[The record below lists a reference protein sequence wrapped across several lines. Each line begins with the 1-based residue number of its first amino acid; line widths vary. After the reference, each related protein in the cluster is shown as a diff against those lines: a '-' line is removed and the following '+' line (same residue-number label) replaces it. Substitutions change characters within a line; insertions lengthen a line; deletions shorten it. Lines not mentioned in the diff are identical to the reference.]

1 MIFQNI
7 KRHSGFPVPF
17 FVCAGNKK
25 LCRDLVI
32 ITASQQQSRRRVS
45 GGDMKRIVYGIL
57 VLAVLLVGVTF
68 TTKNAQVVEL
78 NYYFGVHWETPLS
91 FMLLTTLTVGLALGL
106 LASLAM
112 QARMQRQLLQVRR
125 ENRQLEQ
132 EVNNLRALPIR
143 DVP

>member
-1 MIFQNI
+1 
-7 KRHSGFPVPF
+7 
-17 FVCAGNKK
+17 
-25 LCRDLVI
+25 
-32 ITASQQQSRRRVS
+32 
-45 GGDMKRIVYGIL
+45 MKRFLYGIL
-57 VLAVLLVGVTF
+57 VLVVSLVGVTF

-78 NYYFGVHWETPLS
+78 NYYFDIHWVTPLS
-91 FMLLTTLTVGLALGL
+91 FMLLTALTVGIALGL

-112 QARMQRQLLQVRR
+112 QAHMQRQLLQVRR

>member
-1 MIFQNI
+1 
-7 KRHSGFPVPF
+7 
-17 FVCAGNKK
+17 
-25 LCRDLVI
+25 
-32 ITASQQQSRRRVS
+32 
-45 GGDMKRIVYGIL
+45 MKRIVYGIL
-57 VLAVLLVGVTF
+57 VLVVLLVGVTF
-68 TTKNAQVVEL
+68 TTKNAQLVEL
-78 NYYFGVHWETPLS
+78 NYYFGVHWVTPLS

>member
-1 MIFQNI
+1 
-7 KRHSGFPVPF
+7 
-17 FVCAGNKK
+17 
-25 LCRDLVI
+25 
-32 ITASQQQSRRRVS
+32 
-45 GGDMKRIVYGIL
+45 MKRIVYGIL
-57 VLAVLLVGVTF
+57 VFVIMLVGVTF
-68 TTKNAQVVEL
+68 TSKNAQVVEL
-78 NYYFGVHWETPLS
+78 NYYFGVHWATPLS
-91 FMLLTTLTVGLALGL
+91 FMLLTMLSIGIALGL

>member
-1 MIFQNI
+1 
-7 KRHSGFPVPF
+7 
-17 FVCAGNKK
+17 
-25 LCRDLVI
+25 
-32 ITASQQQSRRRVS
+32 
-45 GGDMKRIVYGIL
+45 MKRIVYGIL
-57 VLAVLLVGVTF
+57 ILAVLLVGVTF
-68 TTKNAQVVEL
+68 TTKNAQLVEL
-78 NYYFGVHWETPLS
+78 NYYFGVHWVTPLS

>member
-1 MIFQNI
+1 
-7 KRHSGFPVPF
+7 
-17 FVCAGNKK
+17 
-25 LCRDLVI
+25 
-32 ITASQQQSRRRVS
+32 
-45 GGDMKRIVYGIL
+45 MKRIVYGIL

-125 ENRQLEQ
+125 DNRQLEQ